1 MKRCITSH
9 FARFM
14 HLEDNLQIVKEE
26 NKKYFELGEQHKIHQ
41 LPSKWQ
47 VAMSVDILDKGDSMT
62 TTINN

>member
-9 FARFM
+9 FARLM

-26 NKKYFELGEQHKIHQ
+26 NKKYFELGKQHEIHQ
-41 LPSKWQ
+41 LPSKQQ
-47 VAMSVDILDKGDSMT
+47 VTMSVDILDKGDSMT